1 MRKFF
6 GLLVMAGFLLG
17 LSVQSDAQEKIPAKQ
32 GVYEFVLTTS
42 VSFSDAIPLLQKGI
56 EESSFRLA
64 TTVRMKSPGDCA
76 YRSAVFVLYD
86 STYAG
91 QLLDINPLTAPF
103 ALVDR
108 INLFEDENGVHVSVV
123 NTVSI
128 NRTVLLDDE
137 KYLRLSADHLQALRE
152 LIVAALPGKLI
163 SKQYGPFRKKGYIG
177 RTMGVMAGGPFDEKI
192 QTVAELEG
200 ADWEDV
206 VKKLEMKMKQPG
218 KKWGLHLA
226 YTIVLPNRKIA
237 ILGTTGPGMESRSF
251 SIVGAGSDR
260 DRKKY
265 KCPGIAHAGAYPI
278 EVVVRQE
285 GNEVKVQVVDA
296 MYRMKM
302 YFEDAGK
309 WAFAKNMT
317 MPGSIQS
324 EIEDQIKSALVE

>member
-1 MRKFF
+1 MRKFITLLAIM
-6 GLLVMAGFLLG
+6 GLMVVIPVKSG
-17 LSVQSDAQEKIPAKQ
+17 AQETLPAKQ

-42 VSFSDAIPLLQKGI
+42 TSFEDAIPLLQKGI
-56 EESSFRLA
+56 EESFFRLVA
-64 TTVRMKSPGDCA
+64 TVPMKSPGDCA
-76 YRSAVFVLYD
+76 YRSTVFVLYD
-86 STYAG
+86 SAYAE
-91 QLLDINPLTAPF
+91 QLLGINPLTAPF

-108 INLFEDENGVHVSVV
+108 INLFEDENGVHISVV
-123 NTVSI
+123 NPVNI
-128 NRTVLLDDE
+128 NRTVLLEDE
-137 KYLRLSADHLQALRE
+137 KYLKLSVDHLQALRE
-152 LIVAALPGKLI
+152 LIIAALPGEVLK
-163 SKQYGPFRKKGYIG
+163 KQYGPFRKKGYIG

-192 QTVAELEG
+192 QTVAERQWANLEG
-200 ADWEDV
+200 IL
-206 VKKLEMKMKQPG
+206 KKLEVCMMQPG
-218 KKWGLHLA
+218 KTWGLKLV
-226 YTIVLPNRKIA
+226 YTLIIPDRNVA

-260 DRKKY
+260 DRKKF

-285 GNEVKVQVVDA
+285 DDVVKVQVVDA

-324 EIEDQIKSALVE
+324 EIEDQIKSALAE